1 MTNHER
7 RLRDLEVIWSR
18 PAGSLSPAQ
27 AAHLRQ
33 AVDWVSAER
42 GLDPDEVMDEA
53 RRLIAERGWPA
64 EAAGGLSEWSGRGW

>member
-18 PAGSLSPAQ
+18 PAGNLSPAQ

-64 EAAGGLSEWSGRGW
+64 EAAGGLSEWSGRG

>member
-27 AAHLRQ
+27 AAKLREM
-33 AVDWVSAER
+33 VDRVSAER

-53 RRLIAERGWPA
+53 RRLIAERGWRA
-64 EAAGGLSEWSGRGW
+64 EAAEGLSEWSGRGW